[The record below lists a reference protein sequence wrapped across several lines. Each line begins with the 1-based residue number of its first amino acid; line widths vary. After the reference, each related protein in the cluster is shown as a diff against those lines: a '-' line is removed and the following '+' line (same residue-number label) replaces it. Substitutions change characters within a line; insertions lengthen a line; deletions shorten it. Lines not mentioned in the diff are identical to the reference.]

1 MQASNFDF
9 DVITGPS
16 TPREERDEA
25 RPQDQSRT
33 LPAETQPAPPRTR

>member
-1 MQASNFDF
+1 MLTNSFDF

-25 RPQDQSRT
+25 HPQKQAQPQ
-33 LPAETQPAPPRTR
+33 PAEIEPAAPQTR